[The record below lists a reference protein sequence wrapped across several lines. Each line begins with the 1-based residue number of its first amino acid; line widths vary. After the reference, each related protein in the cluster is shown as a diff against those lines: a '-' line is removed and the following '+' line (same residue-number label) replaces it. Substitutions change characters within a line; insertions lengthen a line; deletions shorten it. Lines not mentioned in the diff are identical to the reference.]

1 MEPRRECAA
10 SVRAHASDLV
20 MLDVV
25 CIGGITGWL
34 RAAAIAEAAGLKIS
48 PRAFPEFSVHPIA
61 AAPTPTFR
69 SGWTQPL
76 T

>member
-1 MEPRRECAA
+1 
-10 SVRAHASDLV
+10 